1 MSGNELLNEGGNIF
15 KTPEGEPAT
24 IRIKQSDVVPTLQ
37 WLEGIVDLELTD
49 NMLGTTGKKSTSGD
63 LDVAVDSTKIT
74 KGELEQKLADYVNK
88 NHTGED
94 VKTWVRKSG
103 ISVHFKTPINGDPKN
118 GFVQTDLMF
127 GDPEWMKFS
136 LQGSA
141 EGSNY
146 KGAHRHIL
154 LSSIAKTK
162 GMKWSANNGLLDRE
176 TNEVVTKDPNQI
188 AKTLLGQTATPSTIE
203 SVESIVKYIMKLP
216 NYEELVADARET
228 FEKDGVTL
236 PDAKKVESYQPGSI
250 GWMRSL
256 IDIVDENKRNR
267 Y

>member
-24 IRIKQSDVVPTLQ
+24 VRINQADVVPTLQ

-63 LDVAVDSTKIT
+63 LDVAVDSAKIS
-74 KGELEQKLADYVNK
+74 KGDLESKLADYVNK
-88 NHTGED
+88 NHEGED
-94 VKTWVRKSG
+94 TKQWIRKSG
-103 ISVHFKTPINGDPKN
+103 ISVHFKTPIKGDPAN

-136 LQGSA
+136 LQGSG
-141 EGSNY
+141 EGSQY
-146 KGAHRHIL
+146 KGTHRHIL

-162 GMKWSANNGLLDRE
+162 GLKWSPNNGLLDRE
-176 TNEVVTKDPNQI
+176 TNELVTKDPNQI
-188 AKTLLGQTATPSTIE
+188 AKQLLGQSATPSTME
-203 SVESIVKYIMKLP
+203 SVESIVKYVMKLP

-228 FEKDGVTL
+228 FEKDGLEL
-236 PDAKKVESYQPGSI
+236 PKAGKVESYQPGSI
-250 GWMRSL
+250 GWMRSM
-256 IDIVDENKRNR
+256 IDVVSQ
-267 Y
+267 